1 MTQDITQNKT
11 AYCRFVCQVCENAQ
25 AEGLF
30 IIPKQLIILCE
41 DCFLRYSRI
50 FPFEDREFAYD
61 SRKRYRSD
69 EK

>member
-1 MTQDITQNKT
+1 MAQGTSQNNT
-11 AYCRFVCQVCENAQ
+11 AHCRFVCQMCENPQ

-50 FPFEDREFAYD
+50 FPFKDREFVYD
-61 SRKRYRSD
+61 ASKRYRYD
-69 EK
+69 